1 MWRRVRKVT
10 MSQVLLISDSIE
22 NTRFD
27 VARKTSTFKSYDLEP
42 VLAIPML
49 DTADGTSTKTDIGE
63 ILDYCFE
70 ECKPACIALSIIR
83 DPAAVKLV
91 ADKLA
96 SCEHNAVLSEIS
108 LISREGEV
116 LVTSDTYEMV
126 MRYLLPQIQFLSINI
141 YEAELLAQMNCRGK
155 TDIETAARIIFE
167 RNHSVVYINGSAQ
180 SRWHDL
186 LCIGGQTK
194 WLRARSDD
202 SYLPADKSL
211 LAAIACEM
219 AGDKSIIEAVVSAR
233 KFFVPSPLIE
243 EPANAQA
250 KPVSAPAQPAA
261 PAAESAPAPAPEAP
275 KAAAQAET
283 ASVATSA
290 PAPAPEAQIPVTEA
304 PKAEAPAE
312 TASAATSAT
321 PVATA
326 TPAAT
331 SAPAENPVATAASA
345 EAPLSTAPKAE
356 ESQPAS
362 AASESAP
369 RPTAPSNT
377 GKVAAS
383 YKPVYN
389 SAFSFTA
396 MAAQRRR
403 EQAEKQAEAEKKAA
417 AEAKAIEPE
426 PEPAATHAPAPVKS
440 LVSPAKSIRDIA
452 RSFELSEV
460 NEEIAK
466 KLSAEAEPAVT
477 SNIEGP
483 ELGPKGTVSEIK
495 EREKRTAEQSLS
507 ELKALKEKFKNMSSE
522 M

>member
-1 MWRRVRKVT
+1 
-10 MSQVLLISDSIE
+10 
-22 NTRFD
+22 
-27 VARKTSTFKSYDLEP
+27 
-42 VLAIPML
+42 ML

-261 PAAESAPAPAPEAP
+261 PAAESAPAPAPEA
-275 KAAAQAET
+275 QT
-283 ASVATSA
+283 
-290 PAPAPEAQIPVTEA
+290 PVTEA

-312 TASAATSAT
+312 TSAAEAPKSAAPAETASVATSA
-321 PVATA
+321 P
-326 TPAAT
+326 PAAAAPAT
-331 SAPAENPVATAASA
+331 SAPAETPAATSASA

-362 AASESAP
+362 AAPSAPAASESAP

-417 AEAKAIEPE
+417 AEAKASEPE

-483 ELGPKGTVSEIK
+483 EPGPKGTVSEIK

>member
-1 MWRRVRKVT
+1 METGQKGN

-27 VARKTSTFKSYDLEP
+27 VARKTSIFKSYDLEP

-126 MRYLLPQIQFLSINI
+126 MKYLLPQIQFLSINI

-167 RNHSVVYINGSAQ
+167 HNHSIVYINGSAQ

-250 KPVSAPAQPAA
+250 KPVSAPAQTAA
-261 PAAESAPAPAPEAP
+261 PAESASAPAPV
-275 KAAAQAET
+275 
-283 ASVATSA
+283 S
-290 PAPAPEAQIPVTEA
+290 APEAQSPVTEA
-304 PKAEAPAE
+304 PKAAEPAPAAAATTPAEPEEKPAAQPGAPAAAQTAPAE
-312 TASAATSAT
+312 PKAA
-321 PVATA
+321 
-326 TPAAT
+326 
-331 SAPAENPVATAASA
+331 APA
-345 EAPLSTAPKAE
+345 
-356 ESQPAS
+356 
-362 AASESAP
+362 
-369 RPTAPSNT
+369 PTAPSNT

-417 AEAKAIEPE
+417 AEAKASEPE

-452 RSFELSEV
+452 RSFELNEV

-466 KLSAEAEPAVT
+466 KMSAEAEPAVT
-477 SNIEGP
+477 SNIEEP
-483 ELGPKGTVSEIK
+483 EPGPKGTVSEIK

>member
-1 MWRRVRKVT
+1 
-10 MSQVLLISDSIE
+10 
-22 NTRFD
+22 
-27 VARKTSTFKSYDLEP
+27 
-42 VLAIPML
+42 ML

-250 KPVSAPAQPAA
+250 KPASAPAQPAA
-261 PAAESAPAPAPEAP
+261 PAAESAPAPAPEA
-275 KAAAQAET
+275 QT
-283 ASVATSA
+283 
-290 PAPAPEAQIPVTEA
+290 PVTEA

-312 TASAATSAT
+312 TSAAEAPKSAAPAETASVATSA
-321 PVATA
+321 P
-326 TPAAT
+326 PAAAAPAT
-331 SAPAENPVATAASA
+331 SAPAETPAATSASA

-362 AASESAP
+362 AAPAPAASESAP

-417 AEAKAIEPE
+417 AEAKASEPE

-483 ELGPKGTVSEIK
+483 EPGPKGTVSEIK

>member
-1 MWRRVRKVT
+1 
-10 MSQVLLISDSIE
+10 
-22 NTRFD
+22 
-27 VARKTSTFKSYDLEP
+27 
-42 VLAIPML
+42 ML

-96 SCEHNAVLSEIS
+96 SYEHNAVLSEIS

-261 PAAESAPAPAPEAP
+261 PAAESAPAPAPEA
-275 KAAAQAET
+275 QT
-283 ASVATSA
+283 
-290 PAPAPEAQIPVTEA
+290 PVTEA
-304 PKAEAPAE
+304 PKAEVPAETAPAE

-321 PVATA
+321 PVAAA

-331 SAPAENPVATAASA
+331 SAPAETPAATAASA

-362 AASESAP
+362 AAPAPAASESAP

-389 SAFSFTA
+389 SVFSFTA

-417 AEAKAIEPE
+417 AEAKASEPE
-426 PEPAATHAPAPVKS
+426 PEPAATYAPAPVKS

-483 ELGPKGTVSEIK
+483 EPGPKGTVSEIK

>member
-1 MWRRVRKVT
+1 

-96 SCEHNAVLSEIS
+96 SYEHNAVLSEIS

-167 RNHSVVYINGSAQ
+167 RNHSIVYINGSAQ

-250 KPVSAPAQPAA
+250 KPVSAPAQSAA
-261 PAAESAPAPAPEAP
+261 PAESASAPAPVSASE
-275 KAAAQAET
+275 AQA
-283 ASVATSA
+283 
-290 PAPAPEAQIPVTEA
+290 PVTEA
-304 PKAEAPAE
+304 PKAAEPAPAATAATPAEPEEKPAAQPGAPAAAQTAPAE
-312 TASAATSAT
+312 PKAA
-321 PVATA
+321 
-326 TPAAT
+326 
-331 SAPAENPVATAASA
+331 APA
-345 EAPLSTAPKAE
+345 
-356 ESQPAS
+356 
-362 AASESAP
+362 
-369 RPTAPSNT
+369 PTAPSNT

-417 AEAKAIEPE
+417 AEAKASEPE

-452 RSFELSEV
+452 RSFELNEV

-466 KLSAEAEPAVT
+466 KMSAEAEPAVT

-483 ELGPKGTVSEIK
+483 EPGPKGTVSEIK

>member
-1 MWRRVRKVT
+1 
-10 MSQVLLISDSIE
+10 
-22 NTRFD
+22 
-27 VARKTSTFKSYDLEP
+27 
-42 VLAIPML
+42 ML

-141 YEAELLAQMNCRGK
+141 YEAELP
-155 TDIETAARIIFE
+155 AARIIFE

-261 PAAESAPAPAPEAP
+261 PAAESAPAPAPEA
-275 KAAAQAET
+275 QT
-283 ASVATSA
+283 
-290 PAPAPEAQIPVTEA
+290 PVTEA

-312 TASAATSAT
+312 PAVSAATSAT
-321 PVATA
+321 PAATA
-326 TPAAT
+326 TPT
-331 SAPAENPVATAASA
+331 ATAASA

-362 AASESAP
+362 AAPSAPAASESAP

-417 AEAKAIEPE
+417 AEAKASEPE

-452 RSFELSEV
+452 RSFELNEV

-483 ELGPKGTVSEIK
+483 EPGPKGTVSEIK

>member
-1 MWRRVRKVT
+1 

-233 KFFVPSPLIE
+233 KFFVPSPLLE

-261 PAAESAPAPAPEAP
+261 PAAESAPATPSSEAP
-275 KAAAQAET
+275 KAAAPAET

-290 PAPAPEAQIPVTEA
+290 PPA
-304 PKAEAPAE
+304 
-312 TASAATSAT
+312 
-321 PVATA
+321 ATA
-326 TPAAT
+326 T
-331 SAPAENPVATAASA
+331 PVATAASA
-345 EAPLSTAPKAE
+345 EAPLSTAPTAE
-356 ESQPAS
+356 EPQPAS
-362 AASESAP
+362 AAPSAPAASESAP

-417 AEAKAIEPE
+417 AEAKASEPE

-483 ELGPKGTVSEIK
+483 EPGPKGTVSEIK

>member
-1 MWRRVRKVT
+1 METGQKGN

-126 MRYLLPQIQFLSINI
+126 MKYLLPQIQFLSINI

-167 RNHSVVYINGSAQ
+167 RNHSIVYINGSAQ

-243 EPANAQA
+243 EPANAQT

-261 PAAESAPAPAPEAP
+261 PAPVS
-275 KAAAQAET
+275 
-283 ASVATSA
+283 
-290 PAPAPEAQIPVTEA
+290 APEAQSPVTEA
-304 PKAEAPAE
+304 PKAAEPAPAATAATPAEPEEKPAAQPGAPAAAQTAPAE
-312 TASAATSAT
+312 PKAA
-321 PVATA
+321 
-326 TPAAT
+326 
-331 SAPAENPVATAASA
+331 APA
-345 EAPLSTAPKAE
+345 
-356 ESQPAS
+356 
-362 AASESAP
+362 
-369 RPTAPSNT
+369 PTAPSNT

-417 AEAKAIEPE
+417 AEAKASEPE

-452 RSFELSEV
+452 RSFELNEV

-466 KLSAEAEPAVT
+466 KMSAEAEPAVT
-477 SNIEGP
+477 SNIEEP
-483 ELGPKGTVSEIK
+483 EPGPKGTVSEIK

>member
-1 MWRRVRKVT
+1 

-243 EPANAQA
+243 EPANAKA

-261 PAAESAPAPAPEAP
+261 PAAESAPAPAPEA
-275 KAAAQAET
+275 QT
-283 ASVATSA
+283 
-290 PAPAPEAQIPVTEA
+290 PVTEA

-312 TASAATSAT
+312 TAVSAATSAT
-321 PVATA
+321 PVAAA

-331 SAPAENPVATAASA
+331 SAPAETPAATAASA

-362 AASESAP
+362 AAPAPAASESAP

-389 SAFSFTA
+389 SVFSFTA

-417 AEAKAIEPE
+417 AEAKASEPE

-483 ELGPKGTVSEIK
+483 EPGPKGTVSEIK

>member
-1 MWRRVRKVT
+1 

-49 DTADGTSTKTDIGE
+49 DTADGTSTKTDIAE

-83 DPAAVKLV
+83 DPASVKLV

-116 LVTSDTYEMV
+116 LVTSETYEMV
-126 MRYLLPQIQFLSINI
+126 MKYLLPQIQFLSINI

-167 RNHSVVYINGSAQ
+167 KNHSIVYINGSVQ

-194 WLRARSDD
+194 WLRARADD

-219 AGDKSIIEAVVSAR
+219 AGDKSIVEAVVSAR
-233 KFFVPSPLIE
+233 KFFVPSPIVE
-243 EPANAQA
+243 EPANAQP
-250 KPVSAPAQPAA
+250 KPASVPEARPV
-261 PAAESAPAPAPEAP
+261 PAPEAP
-275 KAAAQAET
+275 KADE
-283 ASVATSA
+283 
-290 PAPAPEAQIPVTEA
+290 
-304 PKAEAPAE
+304 
-312 TASAATSAT
+312 
-321 PVATA
+321 
-326 TPAAT
+326 
-331 SAPAENPVATAASA
+331 
-345 EAPLSTAPKAE
+345 PKAE
-356 ESQPAS
+356 EPKAEVNAPAE
-362 AASESAP
+362 AEKPAV
-369 RPTAPSNT
+369 TSNT
-377 GKVAAS
+377 GKLASS

-389 SAFSFTA
+389 SGYSFTA

-403 EQAEKQAEAEKKAA
+403 EQAERQKAEEVKQS
-417 AEAKAIEPE
+417 EPE
-426 PEPAATHAPAPVKS
+426 PEPAEGHAPAPVKS

-452 RSFELSEV
+452 RSFELNDV

-466 KLSAEAEPAVT
+466 KMSAEAEPAVT
-477 SNIEGP
+477 SNIEEP
-483 ELGPKGTVSEIK
+483 EPGPKGTVSEIK

-507 ELKALKEKFKNMSSE
+507 ELKALKERFKNLSE

>member
-1 MWRRVRKVT
+1 

-96 SCEHNAVLSEIS
+96 SFEHNAVLSEIS

-167 RNHSVVYINGSAQ
+167 RNHSIVYINGSAQ

-250 KPVSAPAQPAA
+250 KPVSAPAPA
-261 PAAESAPAPAPEAP
+261 PAAQSA
-275 KAAAQAET
+275 
-283 ASVATSA
+283 
-290 PAPAPEAQIPVTEA
+290 APEAQSPVTEA
-304 PKAEAPAE
+304 PKAAEPAPAATAATPAEPEEKPAAQPGAPAAAQAAPAE
-312 TASAATSAT
+312 PKAA
-321 PVATA
+321 
-326 TPAAT
+326 
-331 SAPAENPVATAASA
+331 APA
-345 EAPLSTAPKAE
+345 
-356 ESQPAS
+356 
-362 AASESAP
+362 
-369 RPTAPSNT
+369 PTAPSNT

-417 AEAKAIEPE
+417 AEAKASEPE

-452 RSFELSEV
+452 RSFELNEV

-466 KLSAEAEPAVT
+466 KMSAEAEPAVT
-477 SNIEGP
+477 SNIEEP
-483 ELGPKGTVSEIK
+483 EPGPKGTVSEIK

>member
-1 MWRRVRKVT
+1 

-167 RNHSVVYINGSAQ
+167 HNHSIVYINGSAQ

-261 PAAESAPAPAPEAP
+261 PAESASAPTPVSAPEAQAPVAEAP
-275 KAAAQAET
+275 KAAE
-283 ASVATSA
+283 
-290 PAPAPEAQIPVTEA
+290 PAPAATAATPAEPEEKPAAQPGA
-304 PKAEAPAE
+304 PAAAQTAPAE
-312 TASAATSAT
+312 PKAA
-321 PVATA
+321 
-326 TPAAT
+326 
-331 SAPAENPVATAASA
+331 APA
-345 EAPLSTAPKAE
+345 
-356 ESQPAS
+356 
-362 AASESAP
+362 
-369 RPTAPSNT
+369 PTAPSNT

-417 AEAKAIEPE
+417 AEAKASEPE

-452 RSFELSEV
+452 RSFELNEV

-466 KLSAEAEPAVT
+466 KMSAEAEPAVT
-477 SNIEGP
+477 SNIEEP
-483 ELGPKGTVSEIK
+483 EPGPKGTVSEIK

>member
-1 MWRRVRKVT
+1 

-167 RNHSVVYINGSAQ
+167 RNHSIVYINGSAQ

-250 KPVSAPAQPAA
+250 KPVSAPA
-261 PAAESAPAPAPEAP
+261 PAPEP
-275 KAAAQAET
+275 
-283 ASVATSA
+283 A
-290 PAPAPEAQIPVTEA
+290 PAPAPEAQSPVTEA
-304 PKAEAPAE
+304 PKAAEPAPAATAATPAEPEEKPAAQPGAPAAAQTAPAE
-312 TASAATSAT
+312 PKAA
-321 PVATA
+321 
-326 TPAAT
+326 
-331 SAPAENPVATAASA
+331 APA
-345 EAPLSTAPKAE
+345 
-356 ESQPAS
+356 
-362 AASESAP
+362 
-369 RPTAPSNT
+369 PTAPSNT

-417 AEAKAIEPE
+417 AEAKASEPE

-452 RSFELSEV
+452 RSFELNEV

-466 KLSAEAEPAVT
+466 KMSAEAEPAVT
-477 SNIEGP
+477 SNIEEP
-483 ELGPKGTVSEIK
+483 EPGPKGTVSEIK

>member
-1 MWRRVRKVT
+1 
-10 MSQVLLISDSIE
+10 
-22 NTRFD
+22 
-27 VARKTSTFKSYDLEP
+27 
-42 VLAIPML
+42 ML

-233 KFFVPSPLIE
+233 KFFVPSPLLE

-261 PAAESAPAPAPEAP
+261 PAAESAPATPSSEAP
-275 KAAAQAET
+275 KAAAPAET

-290 PAPAPEAQIPVTEA
+290 PPA
-304 PKAEAPAE
+304 
-312 TASAATSAT
+312 
-321 PVATA
+321 ATA
-326 TPAAT
+326 T
-331 SAPAENPVATAASA
+331 PVATAASA
-345 EAPLSTAPKAE
+345 EAPLSTAPTAE
-356 ESQPAS
+356 EPQPAS
-362 AASESAP
+362 AAPSAPAASESAP

-417 AEAKAIEPE
+417 AEAKASEPE

-483 ELGPKGTVSEIK
+483 EPGPKGTVSEIK

>member
-1 MWRRVRKVT
+1 
-10 MSQVLLISDSIE
+10 
-22 NTRFD
+22 
-27 VARKTSTFKSYDLEP
+27 
-42 VLAIPML
+42 ML

-96 SCEHNAVLSEIS
+96 SYEHNAVLSEIS

-261 PAAESAPAPAPEAP
+261 PAAESAPAPAPEA
-275 KAAAQAET
+275 QT
-283 ASVATSA
+283 
-290 PAPAPEAQIPVTEA
+290 PVTEA
-304 PKAEAPAE
+304 PKAEVPAETAPAE

-321 PVATA
+321 PVAAA

-331 SAPAENPVATAASA
+331 SAPAETPAATAASA

-362 AASESAP
+362 AAPAPAASESAP

-389 SAFSFTA
+389 SVFSFTA

-417 AEAKAIEPE
+417 AEAKASEPE

-483 ELGPKGTVSEIK
+483 EPGPKGTVSEIK

>member
-1 MWRRVRKVT
+1 

-96 SCEHNAVLSEIS
+96 SYEHNAVLSEIS

-261 PAAESAPAPAPEAP
+261 PAAESAPAPAPEA
-275 KAAAQAET
+275 QT
-283 ASVATSA
+283 
-290 PAPAPEAQIPVTEA
+290 PVTEA
-304 PKAEAPAE
+304 PKAEVPAETAPAE

-321 PVATA
+321 PVAAA

-331 SAPAENPVATAASA
+331 SAPAETPAATAASA

-362 AASESAP
+362 AAPAPAASESAP

-389 SAFSFTA
+389 SVFSFTA

-417 AEAKAIEPE
+417 AEAKASEPE

-483 ELGPKGTVSEIK
+483 EPGPKGTVSEIK

>member
-1 MWRRVRKVT
+1 

-233 KFFVPSPLIE
+233 KFFVPSPLLE

-261 PAAESAPAPAPEAP
+261 PAAESAPAPAPEA
-275 KAAAQAET
+275 QT
-283 ASVATSA
+283 
-290 PAPAPEAQIPVTEA
+290 PVTEA

-312 TASAATSAT
+312 TSAAEA
-321 PVATA
+321 PKAAAPA
-326 TPAAT
+326 TPA
-331 SAPAENPVATAASA
+331 ATAASA

-362 AASESAP
+362 AAPSAPAASESAP

-417 AEAKAIEPE
+417 AEAKASEPE

-483 ELGPKGTVSEIK
+483 EPGPKGTVSEIK

>member
-1 MWRRVRKVT
+1 

-126 MRYLLPQIQFLSINI
+126 MKYLLPQIQFLSINI

-167 RNHSVVYINGSAQ
+167 RNHSIVYINGSAQ

-261 PAAESAPAPAPEAP
+261 PAESESA
-275 KAAAQAET
+275 
-283 ASVATSA
+283 SVPVS
-290 PAPAPEAQIPVTEA
+290 APEAQSPVAEA
-304 PKAEAPAE
+304 PKAETPAEAPATAATPATPAEPEEKPVAQPGAPAAAQTAPAE
-312 TASAATSAT
+312 PKAA
-321 PVATA
+321 
-326 TPAAT
+326 
-331 SAPAENPVATAASA
+331 APA
-345 EAPLSTAPKAE
+345 
-356 ESQPAS
+356 
-362 AASESAP
+362 
-369 RPTAPSNT
+369 PTAPSNT

-417 AEAKAIEPE
+417 AEAKASEPE
-426 PEPAATHAPAPVKS
+426 PEPAAPHAPAPVKS

-452 RSFELSEV
+452 RSFELNEV

-466 KLSAEAEPAVT
+466 KMSAEAEPAVT

-483 ELGPKGTVSEIK
+483 EPGPKGTVSEIK

>member
-1 MWRRVRKVT
+1 

-250 KPVSAPAQPAA
+250 KPVSAPAQPAT
-261 PAAESAPAPAPEAP
+261 PAAESAPAPAPEA
-275 KAAAQAET
+275 QT
-283 ASVATSA
+283 
-290 PAPAPEAQIPVTEA
+290 PVTEA

-312 TASAATSAT
+312 TAAAEA
-321 PVATA
+321 PK
-326 TPAAT
+326 AA
-331 SAPAENPVATAASA
+331 APAEPAVSAASA

-356 ESQPAS
+356 EPQPTSAAPS
-362 AASESAP
+362 APAASESAP

-417 AEAKAIEPE
+417 AEAKASEPE
-426 PEPAATHAPAPVKS
+426 PEPAATYAPAPVKS

-483 ELGPKGTVSEIK
+483 EPGPKGTVSEIK

>member
-1 MWRRVRKVT
+1 METGQKGN

-49 DTADGTSTKTDIGE
+49 DTADGTSTKTDIAE

-126 MRYLLPQIQFLSINI
+126 MKYLLPQIQFLSINI

-155 TDIETAARIIFE
+155 TDIETAAKVIFE
-167 RNHSVVYINGSAQ
+167 KNHSIVYINGSAQ

-219 AGDKSIIEAVVSAR
+219 ASDKSIIEAVVSAR

-243 EPANAQA
+243 EPASAQT
-250 KPVSAPAQPAA
+250 KPASAPAPE
-261 PAAESAPAPAPEAP
+261 PAPAPAPEV
-275 KAAAQAET
+275 KT
-283 ASVATSA
+283 
-290 PAPAPEAQIPVTEA
+290 PVTEA
-304 PKAEAPAE
+304 PKAAAPAPSPAPAATAATPAEPAEKPAAQPGAPAAAQTAPAE
-312 TASAATSAT
+312 PKAA
-321 PVATA
+321 
-326 TPAAT
+326 
-331 SAPAENPVATAASA
+331 APA
-345 EAPLSTAPKAE
+345 
-356 ESQPAS
+356 
-362 AASESAP
+362 
-369 RPTAPSNT
+369 APSNT

-403 EQAEKQAEAEKKAA
+403 EQAEQKAEAEKKAA
-417 AEAKAIEPE
+417 AEAKANEPE
-426 PEPAATHAPAPVKS
+426 PEPAAGHAPAPVKS

-466 KLSAEAEPAVT
+466 KMSAEAEPAVT
-477 SNIEGP
+477 SNIEEP
-483 ELGPKGTVSEIK
+483 EPGPKGTVSEIK

>member
-1 MWRRVRKVT
+1 

-96 SCEHNAVLSEIS
+96 SYEHNAVLSEIS

-261 PAAESAPAPAPEAP
+261 PVAESAPATP
-275 KAAAQAET
+275 
-283 ASVATSA
+283 SS
-290 PAPAPEAQIPVTEA
+290 EAQTPVTEA

-312 TASAATSAT
+312 TAAAEAPIVAAPAETSSAATSA
-321 PVATA
+321 PPAATA

-331 SAPAENPVATAASA
+331 AASAENPVATSTSASA

-356 ESQPAS
+356 ESQLAS

-369 RPTAPSNT
+369 RTTAPSNT

-417 AEAKAIEPE
+417 AEAKASEPE

-483 ELGPKGTVSEIK
+483 EPGPKGTVSEIK

>member
-1 MWRRVRKVT
+1 

-96 SCEHNAVLSEIS
+96 SYEHNAVLSEIS

-250 KPVSAPAQPAA
+250 KPVSAPAPAT
-261 PAAESAPAPAPEAP
+261 PSPEAH
-275 KAAAQAET
+275 T
-283 ASVATSA
+283 
-290 PAPAPEAQIPVTEA
+290 PVTEA

-312 TASAATSAT
+312 APATA
-321 PVATA
+321 A
-326 TPAAT
+326 TPAPPAAT
-331 SAPAENPVATAASA
+331 ETPVATAASA

-356 ESQPAS
+356 EPQPAS
-362 AASESAP
+362 AAPSAPAASESAP
-369 RPTAPSNT
+369 KPTAPSNT

-417 AEAKAIEPE
+417 AEAKASEPE
-426 PEPAATHAPAPVKS
+426 PEPVATHAPAPVKS

-483 ELGPKGTVSEIK
+483 EPGPKGTVSEIK

>member
-1 MWRRVRKVT
+1 

-126 MRYLLPQIQFLSINI
+126 MKYLLPQIQFLSINI

-167 RNHSVVYINGSAQ
+167 RNHSIVYINGSAQ

-250 KPVSAPAQPAA
+250 KPVSAPAPEQSA
-261 PAAESAPAPAPEAP
+261 APAPAPEP
-275 KAAAQAET
+275 
-283 ASVATSA
+283 A
-290 PAPAPEAQIPVTEA
+290 PAPAPEAQSPVTEA
-304 PKAEAPAE
+304 PKAAEPAPAATAATPAEPEEKPAAQPGAPAAAQTAPAE
-312 TASAATSAT
+312 PKAA
-321 PVATA
+321 
-326 TPAAT
+326 
-331 SAPAENPVATAASA
+331 APAPS
-345 EAPLSTAPKAE
+345 
-356 ESQPAS
+356 
-362 AASESAP
+362 
-369 RPTAPSNT
+369 APSNT

-417 AEAKAIEPE
+417 AEAKASEPE

-452 RSFELSEV
+452 RSFELNEV

-466 KLSAEAEPAVT
+466 KMSAEAEPAVT

-483 ELGPKGTVSEIK
+483 EPGPKGTVSEIK

>member
-1 MWRRVRKVT
+1 
-10 MSQVLLISDSIE
+10 
-22 NTRFD
+22 
-27 VARKTSTFKSYDLEP
+27 
-42 VLAIPML
+42 ML

-261 PAAESAPAPAPEAP
+261 PVAESAPATP
-275 KAAAQAET
+275 
-283 ASVATSA
+283 SS
-290 PAPAPEAQIPVTEA
+290 EAQTPVTEA

-312 TASAATSAT
+312 TASVATSAT
-321 PVATA
+321 PAATA
-326 TPAAT
+326 TPAAMST
-331 SAPAENPVATAASA
+331 SASA

-362 AASESAP
+362 AAPSAPAASESAP

-417 AEAKAIEPE
+417 AEAKASEPE

-483 ELGPKGTVSEIK
+483 EPGPKGTVSEIK

>member
-1 MWRRVRKVT
+1 
-10 MSQVLLISDSIE
+10 
-22 NTRFD
+22 
-27 VARKTSTFKSYDLEP
+27 
-42 VLAIPML
+42 ML

-261 PAAESAPAPAPEAP
+261 PAAESAPAPAPEA
-275 KAAAQAET
+275 QT
-283 ASVATSA
+283 
-290 PAPAPEAQIPVTEA
+290 PVTEA

-312 TASAATSAT
+312 PAVSAATSAT
-321 PVATA
+321 PAATA
-326 TPAAT
+326 TPT
-331 SAPAENPVATAASA
+331 ATAASA

-362 AASESAP
+362 AAPSAPAASESAP

-417 AEAKAIEPE
+417 AEAKASEPE

-452 RSFELSEV
+452 RSFELNEV

-483 ELGPKGTVSEIK
+483 EPGPKGTVSEIK

>member
-261 PAAESAPAPAPEAP
+261 PAAESAPAPAPEA
-275 KAAAQAET
+275 QT
-283 ASVATSA
+283 
-290 PAPAPEAQIPVTEA
+290 PVTEA

-312 TASAATSAT
+312 TSAAEASKAAA
-321 PVATA
+321 P
-326 TPAAT
+326 AT
-331 SAPAENPVATAASA
+331 SAPAETPVATSTAASA

-417 AEAKAIEPE
+417 AEAKASEPE

-483 ELGPKGTVSEIK
+483 EPGPKGTVSEIK

>member
-1 MWRRVRKVT
+1 

-116 LVTSDTYEMV
+116 LVTSETYEMV
-126 MRYLLPQIQFLSINI
+126 MKYLLPQIQFLSINI

-167 RNHSVVYINGSAQ
+167 KNHSIVYINGSVQ

-194 WLRARSDD
+194 WLRARADD

-219 AGDKSIIEAVVSAR
+219 AADKSIIEAVVSAR
-233 KFFVPSPLIE
+233 KFFVPSPIIE
-243 EPANAQA
+243 EPANAQT
-250 KPVSAPAQPAA
+250 KPA
-261 PAAESAPAPAPEAP
+261 SAPAPAPV
-275 KAAAQAET
+275 AQST
-283 ASVATSA
+283 
-290 PAPAPEAQIPVTEA
+290 APEAQAPVTEA
-304 PKAEAPAE
+304 PKAAEPAPAATATTPAEPAEKPASQPGAPAAAQTAPAE
-312 TASAATSAT
+312 PKEA
-321 PVATA
+321 
-326 TPAAT
+326 
-331 SAPAENPVATAASA
+331 APA
-345 EAPLSTAPKAE
+345 
-356 ESQPAS
+356 
-362 AASESAP
+362 
-369 RPTAPSNT
+369 PTAPSNT

-403 EQAEKQAEAEKKAA
+403 EQAEKQAEAEKKAV
-417 AEAKAIEPE
+417 AEAKASEPE
-426 PEPAATHAPAPVKS
+426 PEPAGTHAPAPVKS

-466 KLSAEAEPAVT
+466 KMSAEAEPAVT
-477 SNIEGP
+477 SNIEEP
-483 ELGPKGTVSEIK
+483 EPGPKGTVSEIK

>member
-233 KFFVPSPLIE
+233 KFFVPSPLLE

-261 PAAESAPAPAPEAP
+261 PAAESAPATPSSEAP
-275 KAAAQAET
+275 KAAAPAET

-290 PAPAPEAQIPVTEA
+290 PPA
-304 PKAEAPAE
+304 
-312 TASAATSAT
+312 
-321 PVATA
+321 ATA
-326 TPAAT
+326 T
-331 SAPAENPVATAASA
+331 PVATAASA
-345 EAPLSTAPKAE
+345 EAPLSTAPTAE
-356 ESQPAS
+356 EPQPAS
-362 AASESAP
+362 AAPSAPAASESAP

-417 AEAKAIEPE
+417 AEAKASEPE

-483 ELGPKGTVSEIK
+483 EPGPKGTVSEIK

>member
-261 PAAESAPAPAPEAP
+261 PAAESAPAPAPEA
-275 KAAAQAET
+275 QT
-283 ASVATSA
+283 
-290 PAPAPEAQIPVTEA
+290 PVTEV

-417 AEAKAIEPE
+417 AEAKASEPE

-483 ELGPKGTVSEIK
+483 EPGPKGTVSEIK

>member
-1 MWRRVRKVT
+1 

-96 SCEHNAVLSEIS
+96 SFEHNAVLSEIS

-126 MRYLLPQIQFLSINI
+126 MKYLLPQIQFLSINI

-167 RNHSVVYINGSAQ
+167 RNHSIVYINGSAQ

-250 KPVSAPAQPAA
+250 KPVSAPAPEQ
-261 PAAESAPAPAPEAP
+261 SAAPAPE
-275 KAAAQAET
+275 
-283 ASVATSA
+283 
-290 PAPAPEAQIPVTEA
+290 PEAQTPVTEA

-312 TASAATSAT
+312 APKAAEPAPAATA
-321 PVATA
+321 A
-326 TPAAT
+326 TPAEPEEKPAAQPGAPAAAQT
-331 SAPAENPVATAASA
+331 APAE
-345 EAPLSTAPKAE
+345 PKAAA
-356 ESQPAS
+356 PA
-362 AASESAP
+362 
-369 RPTAPSNT
+369 PTAPSNT

-417 AEAKAIEPE
+417 AEAKASEPE

-452 RSFELSEV
+452 RSFELNEV

-466 KLSAEAEPAVT
+466 KMSAEAEPAVT

-483 ELGPKGTVSEIK
+483 EPGPKGTVSEIK

>member
-1 MWRRVRKVT
+1 

-116 LVTSDTYEMV
+116 LVTSETYEMV
-126 MRYLLPQIQFLSINI
+126 MKYLLPQIQFLSINI

-167 RNHSVVYINGSAQ
+167 RNHSIVYINGSAQ

-194 WLRARSDD
+194 WLRARADD

-219 AGDKSIIEAVVSAR
+219 AADKSIIEAVVSAR
-233 KFFVPSPLIE
+233 KFFVPSPIVE
-243 EPANAQA
+243 EPANAQT
-250 KPVSAPAQPAA
+250 KPASSSAP
-261 PAAESAPAPAPEAP
+261 SPAPAPEAP
-275 KAAAQAET
+275 KAEET
-283 ASVATSA
+283 
-290 PAPAPEAQIPVTEA
+290 
-304 PKAEAPAE
+304 KAEQSE
-312 TASAATSAT
+312 
-321 PVATA
+321 PV
-326 TPAAT
+326 
-331 SAPAENPVATAASA
+331 
-345 EAPLSTAPKAE
+345 KAE
-356 ESQPAS
+356 KPAVS
-362 AASESAP
+362 
-369 RPTAPSNT
+369 SNT
-377 GKVAAS
+377 GKVASS
-383 YKPVYN
+383 YKPAYN

-417 AEAKAIEPE
+417 PEAKANEPE
-426 PEPAATHAPAPVKS
+426 PEPAEAHAPAPVKS

-452 RSFELSEV
+452 RSFELNEV

-466 KLSAEAEPAVT
+466 KMSAEAEPAVT
-477 SNIEGP
+477 SNIEEP
-483 ELGPKGTVSEIK
+483 EPGPKGTVSEIK
-495 EREKRTAEQSLS
+495 EREKRSAEQSLS
-507 ELKALKEKFKNMSSE
+507 ELKALKERFKNLSE

>member
-1 MWRRVRKVT
+1 

-167 RNHSVVYINGSAQ
+167 RNHSIVYINGSAQ

-261 PAAESAPAPAPEAP
+261 PAAESAPAPAPEA
-275 KAAAQAET
+275 QT
-283 ASVATSA
+283 
-290 PAPAPEAQIPVTEA
+290 PVTEA

-312 TASAATSAT
+312 TASAATSA
-321 PVATA
+321 PPAATA

-331 SAPAENPVATAASA
+331 AAPAENPVATSTSASA
-345 EAPLSTAPKAE
+345 EAPFSTAPTAG

-362 AASESAP
+362 AAPSAPAASESVP

-417 AEAKAIEPE
+417 AEAKASEPE

-483 ELGPKGTVSEIK
+483 EPGPKGTVSEIK

>member
-1 MWRRVRKVT
+1 METGQKGN

-96 SCEHNAVLSEIS
+96 SYEHNAVLSEIS

-167 RNHSVVYINGSAQ
+167 RNHSIVYINGSAQ

-261 PAAESAPAPAPEAP
+261 PAAESAPAPAPEA
-275 KAAAQAET
+275 QT
-283 ASVATSA
+283 H
-290 PAPAPEAQIPVTEA
+290 VTDA

-312 TASAATSAT
+312 TSAAATSA
-321 PVATA
+321 PPAVTA

-331 SAPAENPVATAASA
+331 SASA

-362 AASESAP
+362 AAPSAPAASESAP

-417 AEAKAIEPE
+417 AEAKASEPE

-483 ELGPKGTVSEIK
+483 EPGPKGTVSEIK

>member
-1 MWRRVRKVT
+1 

-126 MRYLLPQIQFLSINI
+126 MKYLLPQIQFLSINI

-167 RNHSVVYINGSAQ
+167 RNHSIVYINGSAQ

-261 PAAESAPAPAPEAP
+261 PAESASAPAPV
-275 KAAAQAET
+275 
-283 ASVATSA
+283 S
-290 PAPAPEAQIPVTEA
+290 APEAQSPVAET
-304 PKAEAPAE
+304 PKAEAPA
-312 TASAATSAT
+312 ASAEKPAAQPGA
-321 PVATA
+321 PVAAQT
-326 TPAAT
+326 
-331 SAPAENPVATAASA
+331 APAEPKEAA
-345 EAPLSTAPKAE
+345 
-356 ESQPAS
+356 PA
-362 AASESAP
+362 
-369 RPTAPSNT
+369 PTAPSNT

-417 AEAKAIEPE
+417 AEAKASEPE

-466 KLSAEAEPAVT
+466 KMSAEAEPAVT

-483 ELGPKGTVSEIK
+483 EPGPKGTVSEIK

>member
-1 MWRRVRKVT
+1 

-96 SCEHNAVLSEIS
+96 SYEHNAVLSEIS

-261 PAAESAPAPAPEAP
+261 PVAESAPATP
-275 KAAAQAET
+275 
-283 ASVATSA
+283 SS
-290 PAPAPEAQIPVTEA
+290 EAQTPVTEA

-312 TASAATSAT
+312 TAAAEAPIVAAPAETSFAATSA
-321 PVATA
+321 PPAATA

-331 SAPAENPVATAASA
+331 AASAENPVATSTSASA

-356 ESQPAS
+356 ESQLAS

-369 RPTAPSNT
+369 RTTAPSNT

-417 AEAKAIEPE
+417 AEAKASEPE

-483 ELGPKGTVSEIK
+483 EPGPKGTVSEIK

>member
-1 MWRRVRKVT
+1 METGQKGN

-96 SCEHNAVLSEIS
+96 SYEHNAVLSEIS

-261 PAAESAPAPAPEAP
+261 TAAESAPAPAPEA
-275 KAAAQAET
+275 QT
-283 ASVATSA
+283 
-290 PAPAPEAQIPVTEA
+290 PVTEA
-304 PKAEAPAE
+304 PKAAAAEAPKAAAPAE
-312 TASAATSAT
+312 PAVSAATSAT
-321 PVATA
+321 PAATA
-326 TPAAT
+326 T
-331 SAPAENPVATAASA
+331 SASA
-345 EAPLSTAPKAE
+345 EAPLSTAPTAE

-362 AASESAP
+362 AAPSAPAASESAP

-417 AEAKAIEPE
+417 AEAKASEPE

-452 RSFELSEV
+452 RSFELNEV

-483 ELGPKGTVSEIK
+483 EPGPKGTVSEIK

>member
-1 MWRRVRKVT
+1 
-10 MSQVLLISDSIE
+10 
-22 NTRFD
+22 
-27 VARKTSTFKSYDLEP
+27 
-42 VLAIPML
+42 ML

-96 SCEHNAVLSEIS
+96 SYEHNAVLSEIS

-233 KFFVPSPLIE
+233 KFFVPSPLLE

-261 PAAESAPAPAPEAP
+261 PAAESAPAPAPEA
-275 KAAAQAET
+275 QT
-283 ASVATSA
+283 
-290 PAPAPEAQIPVTEA
+290 PVTEA

-321 PVATA
+321 PAATA
-326 TPAAT
+326 T
-331 SAPAENPVATAASA
+331 PVATAASA

-362 AASESAP
+362 AAPSAPAASESAP

-417 AEAKAIEPE
+417 AEAKASEPE

-483 ELGPKGTVSEIK
+483 EPGPKGTVSEIK